1 MGQDGDFQTLRNL
14 LNQNALG
21 KVMEAE
27 LHYDFE
33 APPWLKYMT
42 KEKYEPGDGHV
53 FGLGMTE
60 PPFSTRSRTKTH
72 SSTQK

>member
-1 MGQDGDFQTLRNL
+1 
-14 LNQNALG
+14 
-21 KVMEAE
+21 MEAE

-60 PPFSTRSRTKTH
+60 PSFTTRSRTKTH